1 MIGLAKVTIYSRR
14 GCHLCDVAEGVVREV
29 QGEISFDL
37 EVLFIDGDAE
47 LEKKY
52 GEEVPVT
59 LIDGQRHDYFK
70 VDKERFRSALLHQR
84 R

>member
-1 MIGLAKVTIYSRR
+1 M
-14 GCHLCDVAEGVVREV
+14 REV
-29 QGEISFDL
+29 QGEIDFDL

-59 LIDGQRHDYFK
+59 LIDGQRHDYFR
-70 VDKERFRSALLHQR
+70 VDKERFRSALLHQHR
-84 R
+84 